1 MKTIKIIVLAI
12 FLFGY
17 NIYGQDR
24 AFNASQSSNAF
35 SNNLNVF
42 AMQRIDKIYNGVL
55 TAGLKGSVYLFSEFK
70 ECTIYHATKK
80 DSYFKA
86 TANYNVY
93 ADQFEVLINNELY
106 LLDYRSVEKIEQE
119 NHLFAPNTSNKQNRK
134 YLDILA
140 EGKNVSLVAIHEARF
155 LESQT
160 QTLGLIETKI
170 KLVSKSF
177 LLVDNELIKLPSNK
191 QKIFKVLKTPNSLR
205 SEFKNISLKNIEAIK
220 LLISKS

>member
-1 MKTIKIIVLAI
+1 MKTIKIISLVI

-24 AFNASQSSNAF
+24 SFDASKSSNAF

-55 TAGLKGSVYLFSEFK
+55 SEGLKGSLYLFSEFK
-70 ECTIYHATKK
+70 ECTIHHATIKE
-80 DSYFKA
+80 SFFKA
-86 TANYNVY
+86 IANYNVY
-93 ADQFEVLINNELY
+93 TDQFEVLINNELY
-106 LLDYRSVEKIEQE
+106 LLDQNSVKKIMSEGTV
-119 NHLFAPNTSNKQNRK
+119 FIPNKTKKQTKK
-134 YLDILA
+134 YLEVLA
-140 EGKNVSLVAIHEARF
+140 EGNTVALVKIHEARI

-177 LLVDNELIKLPSNK
+177 LLVNNDLIKLPSKK
-191 QKIFKVLKTPNSLR
+191 QKIFKILNTSENLK
-205 SEFKNISLKNIEAIK
+205 SEFDNKNLKSIEALK